1 MTDAEKLAMLKS
13 VLGVGASDTSQD
25 DLFNVYLSMSKS
37 EIINW
42 MYVNYADVPTEPT
55 MPDKYDIVQVNAV
68 VAGYNIQGGENE
80 YKHTENGITRE
91 FHYSDMIDYIRAHV
105 YQLVRM

>member
-1 MTDAEKLAMLKS
+1 MTDTEKLAMLKV
-13 VLGVGASDTSQD
+13 VLGIGASDNSQNE
-25 DLFNVYLSMSKS
+25 LFNTYLSMSKS

-42 MYVNYADVPTEPT
+42 MYVNYADVPTDPT

-68 VAGYNIQGGENE
+68 VAGYNIQGGENQ
-80 YKHTENGITRE
+80 YKHVENGITRE
-91 FHYSDMIDYIRAHV
+91 FHYSDMVDYIHAHV